1 MSYESNLSDKEW
13 DLIKKIL
20 NQPANGEMPISTPKN
35 P

>member
-1 MSYESNLSDKEW
+1 MSYESSLSDKEW

-20 NQPANGEMPISTPKN
+20 NLPANAEMPTSIPKN